1 MATLNAAECFDLKT
15 LGAIAPGYQADFFL
29 TDDLTKLPIHEVFY
43 KGTLVVQSGQLE
55 DTIWSIDPSLTK
67 SLMSLSSVTKKHLLE
82 LSGVIA
88 GSSEARSFATV
99 PSRTIK

>member
-43 KGTLVVQSGQLE
+43 KGTLVVQSGQLQ
-55 DTIWSIDPSLTK
+55 DHLFADHSNSYVLSAKTK
-67 SLMSLSSVTKKHLLE
+67 
-82 LSGVIA
+82 
-88 GSSEARSFATV
+88 RS
-99 PSRTIK
+99 TIKSTFVRAASFFFTSPCDRNYPE